1 MPSFVKK
8 ILFTTDL
15 SKNSIFACRYAL
27 RLADALDA
35 KITVL
40 YVLPAPDTA
49 VQIPTIVQMGEEAYQ
64 KLQEERFSE
73 IAEGIKRRV
82 HDLVQREFKE
92 LPGEEERVASVLIH
106 QGHVVDEILKT
117 AMDSRCDLIL
127 MGSHGKGILAHTF
140 LGSVPDKVL
149 RRSHI
154 PVLVVPMPEGIKES
168 DL

>member
-1 MPSFVKK
+1 MPSFVKN
-8 ILFTTDL
+8 IFYATDL
-15 SKNSIFACRYAL
+15 SKNSVFTCRYAL

-49 VQIPTIVQMGEEAYQ
+49 VQIPTIIQMGEDAYQ
-64 KLQEERFSE
+64 KLQEERFNE
-73 IAEGIKRRV
+73 IADGVRRRV
-82 HDLVQREFKE
+82 HELVQREFKE
-92 LPGEEERVASVLIH
+92 IPGEEERVGSVLIR
-106 QGHVVDEILKT
+106 QGHVVDDILKT
-117 AMDSRCDLIL
+117 AKAQRCELIL
-127 MGSHGKGILAHTF
+127 LGAHGKGVLAHTF

-154 PVLVVPMPEGIKES
+154 PVLVVPMPEGMKET